1 LTRNL
6 DENPV
11 EERRVAD
18 MKLSMGMVSCEEQRR
33 FESLY
38 DAHRLSVLAY
48 CTRRVNTADASDA
61 CSETFLVAWRRIDDV
76 PLPPNT
82 LPYLYGIAARVIA
95 NQRRTLHRR
104 TRLHE
109 KLGALGVVPP
119 AEPSVVLLQ
128 QSSDRQVVA
137 AVRRL
142 KPVDREI
149 VMLYAWEDLPRDVIA
164 DMMQMSRAAVDQRIH
179 RAYERLARVLEP
191 ALKPRASNPPPIAGE
206 GGT

>member
-1 LTRNL
+1 MGRY
-6 DENPV
+6 ENHV
-11 EERRVAD
+11 EERQVAD
-18 MKLSMGMVSCEEQRR
+18 MNVSMGTVSRERQRR

-38 DAHRLSVLAY
+38 DAHRLNVLAY
-48 CTRRVNTADASDA
+48 CTRRVSAADASDA
-61 CSETFLVAWRRIDDV
+61 CSETFLVAWRRLDDV
-76 PLPPNT
+76 PIPPKT
-82 LPYLYGIAARVIA
+82 LPYLYGIAANVIA

-104 TRLHE
+104 VRLHE
-109 KLGALGVVPP
+109 KLGALGVEPP

-128 QSSDRQVVA
+128 KATDRQVVA

-149 VMLYAWEDLPRDVIA
+149 VMLYAWEDLPREVIA
-164 DMMQMSRAAVDQRIH
+164 DMMQMSRAAIDQRIH

-191 ALKPRASNPPPIAGE
+191 ALETRAVNTPPIARE